1 MPTIEFEPIGSGP
14 LYERLARRL
23 AGLVD
28 RGTFRTGERLP
39 SIRGPA
45 RDLRVGVNTVREA
58 YALLEDRGIVEA
70 RPPSGFYVR
79 PRLPDL
85 LADSGI
91 SEGSLRPRPVNVR
104 EAMGR

>member
-1 MPTIEFEPIGSGP
+1 MPTVDFEPIGSGP

-28 RGTFRTGERLP
+28 RGAFRTGERLP

-58 YALLEDRGIVEA
+58 YALLEDRGIVE
-70 RPPSGFYVR
+70 GGVYVR

-85 LADSGI
+85 PADSGI